1 MKKEEKYINKSL
13 YKIELALIKSIP
25 YLISVLYMLNSI
37 LSYFGI
43 DTNIISHIGGLS
55 LLVFIFLYVSSFAFK
70 FCIYHRL
77 PLYYILICDII
88 NYYDY
93 YVGIPINNKG
103 LLILHLILIA
113 MFILSLVY
121 FKFKSHESR
130 SK

>member
-13 YKIELALIKSIP
+13 YKIELVLIKAIP

-93 YVGIPINNKG
+93 YIGIPINNKE

-113 MFILSLVY
+113 MFVLLLVY

>member
-13 YKIELALIKSIP
+13 YKIELVLIKSIP

>member
-13 YKIELALIKSIP
+13 YKIELVLIKTIP

-93 YVGIPINNKG
+93 YIGIPINNKE

-113 MFILSLVY
+113 MFVLSLVY

-130 SK
+130 SE

>member
-13 YKIELALIKSIP
+13 YKIELVLIKTIP
-25 YLISVLYMLNSI
+25 YLISALYMLNSI

-93 YVGIPINNKG
+93 YIGIPINNKE

-113 MFILSLVY
+113 MFVLSLVY

>member
-25 YLISVLYMLNSI
+25 YLISVLYMFNSI